1 MNRPL
6 THTLFLIFFSTLL
19 LPGCASRKKLV
30 YFQQNSGDTTQI
42 TANRNFTPVFKTDD
56 FLEIIVT
63 GSDPE
68 AVKPFNMPDIVG
80 NVPQAGYTT
89 GAPARNGYLI
99 DARGTID
106 FPVIGKISLAGLN
119 RMEATAL
126 IREKLD
132 PYVGGPIVSIRIL
145 NFKVT
150 VLGDVA
156 RPGTFQIPNER
167 ITLLEAIGLAGDLN
181 ISGVRKNVLVI
192 RDTDGVKTET
202 RVDLTSKDVFSSPVY
217 YLHQNDVIYVQPNKA
232 KINSSVVS
240 ASAGIILSVTS
251 LIVTTI
257 VLITK

>member
-1 MNRPL
+1 MNRSL
-6 THTLFLIFFSTLL
+6 KYTLFLFLFSTLL
-19 LPGCASRKKLV
+19 LPGCASRKKLI
-30 YFQQNSGDTTQI
+30 YFQPKSGDTTQI

-56 FLEIIVT
+56 FLEIMVT
-63 GSDPE
+63 GADPV
-68 AVKPFNMPDIVG
+68 AAKPFNMPEITG
-80 NVPQAGYTT
+80 NVQQAGYST

-99 DARGTID
+99 DARGMID
-106 FPVIGKISLAGLN
+106 FPVIGKIALAGLN

-132 PYVGGPIVSIRIL
+132 SYIAGPIVSIRIL
-145 NFKVT
+145 NYKVT

-202 RVDLTSKDVFSSPVY
+202 RVDLTSKDVFNSPVY
-217 YLHQNDVIYVQPNKA
+217 YLHQNDVVYVEPNKA

-240 ASAGIILSVTS
+240 ASAGIILSITS
-251 LIVTTI
+251 LIVTTV
-257 VLITK
+257 VLITR